1 VPKPFRGVGLSVM
14 FELAAIA
21 RDGTSTRI
29 TDRVRTPRPMSV
41 GNKISALTG
50 ANHVCRANQA
60 SVVRTYD
67 VAKLW
72 WTFQVGN
79 SKPKKAF
86 LPVAP
91 ATVGVAR

>member
-1 VPKPFRGVGLSVM
+1 MPK
-14 FELAAIA
+14 LAAIA
-21 RDGTSTRI
+21 RDGTSMRI
-29 TDRVRTPRPMSV
+29 TDRVRTPRLMSV

-50 ANHVCRANQA
+50 ANHVCCANQTRI
-60 SVVRTYD
+60 VRTND